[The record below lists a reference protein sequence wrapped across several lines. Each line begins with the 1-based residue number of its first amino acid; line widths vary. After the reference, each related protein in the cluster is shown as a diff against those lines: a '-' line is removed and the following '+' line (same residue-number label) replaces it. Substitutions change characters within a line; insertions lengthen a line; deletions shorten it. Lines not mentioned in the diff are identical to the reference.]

1 MSRTHRNVFA
11 PSSAQHYVVVWNL
24 QWQVIDCRRL
34 PIGCDLRTALTQSVE
49 LLQRDGWKPEGSGQF
64 GFAFLT
70 RAKQRR
76 LIALTARDPFNPGAQ
91 SFSPFGPGAP
101 R

>member
-1 MSRTHRNVFA
+1 MGRTRRNVFA

-34 PIGCDLRTALTQSVE
+34 PIGCDLRIALAQSLE
-49 LLQRDGWKPEGSGQF
+49 WLERDGWSPESAGQF

-70 RAKQRR
+70 RAKERR
-76 LIALTARDPFNPGAQ
+76 LIAVTARDPFDSADQ
-91 SFSPFGPGAP
+91 SFSPFGRGAP